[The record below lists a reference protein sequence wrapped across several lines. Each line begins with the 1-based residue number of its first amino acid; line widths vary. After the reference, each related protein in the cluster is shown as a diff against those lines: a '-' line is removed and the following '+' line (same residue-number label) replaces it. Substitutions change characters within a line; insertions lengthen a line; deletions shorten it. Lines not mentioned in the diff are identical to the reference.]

1 MLCEYCFNVNFN
13 LSLSIINENLIV
25 MKKSVLILLACFIGI
40 ASFAQKERVLKLN
53 KEKNLIEV
61 VYYHDN
67 GEVSQ
72 TGTYTLDGKLQGQWL
87 SFDAE
92 GNKTVLANYDNGKKV
107 GKWFYW
113 TKETVKEVDYSTN
126 VIANLKESEKV
137 KSTEF

>member
-1 MLCEYCFNVNFN
+1 
-13 LSLSIINENLIV
+13 

-40 ASFAQKERVLKLN
+40 SSFAQKERVLKLN

-87 SFDAE
+87 SFDTE

>member
-1 MLCEYCFNVNFN
+1 
-13 LSLSIINENLIV
+13 
-25 MKKSVLILLACFIGI
+25 MKKSMLILLACFIGI
-40 ASFAQKERVLKLN
+40 SSFAQKERVLKLN